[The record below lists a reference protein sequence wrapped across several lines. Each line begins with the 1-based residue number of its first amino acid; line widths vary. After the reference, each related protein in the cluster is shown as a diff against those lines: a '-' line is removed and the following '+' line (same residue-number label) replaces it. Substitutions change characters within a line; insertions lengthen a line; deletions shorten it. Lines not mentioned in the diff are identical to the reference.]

1 LKIEVGDRLWFGNDE
16 TVNDSEVIEHLCLD
30 SEQVKKIKKI
40 FKDEGIND
48 LEELDAIILLKEVK
62 E

>member
-1 LKIEVGDRLWFGNDE
+1 MKLEVGDRLWFGNDE

-30 SEQVKKIKKI
+30 SEQIKKIKKI
-40 FKDEGIND
+40 FKDEQIDG
-48 LEELDAIILLKEVK
+48 LHELDAIILLKEVK

>member
-1 LKIEVGDRLWFGNDE
+1 MKIEIGDRLWFGIDE
-16 TVNDSEVIEHLCLD
+16 SNADSEVIEHLCLD
-30 SEQVKKIKKI
+30 SEQIKKIKKI
-40 FKDEGIND
+40 FQDEQIDG